1 MPLLKKTFSLEEAN
15 RMLPLVR
22 KIVQDIAE
30 TFRALQNMQ
39 EELAALSARPSAPR
53 IESQARLNHL
63 QQSLESSV
71 EKLENLLSELESLG
85 VELKDFSKGLVDFPS
100 RRGGRPVYLCW
111 MLGEDSIRFWH
122 TLEGGFAARAPLEH
136 TFH

>member
-1 MPLLKKTFSLEEAN
+1 MNMKKTFSLEEAN

-39 EELAALSARPSAPR
+39 EELAALSARAST
-53 IESQARLNHL
+53 ENQARLNHL

-71 EKLENLLSELESLG
+71 EKLEDLLSELESLG

-100 RRGGRPVYLCW
+100 RRGGKPICLCW

-136 TFH
+136 TLH